1 MNLTQETQQESGPVP
16 VRNVKRLPRLFK
28 KTNTGA
34 LQYWDIFVQEKAQ
47 DVDYDCE
54 MAGEIVT
61 IYGQLGTVNPQRTT
75 DLVTEGKNGGKKNA
89 TTAFEQATREATSKW
104 EKQKKKGYVESE
116 TAARNQEVDADLV
129 AGGLFPM
136 LAQSFSKHA
145 KKIAWP
151 CYIQPKLDG
160 MRCIAIV
167 KNGKATLWSRTRK
180 QITSVP
186 HIVAELEANFTDVVL
201 DGELYNHT
209 LKADFEKLMSLA
221 RQDTPGEGHE
231 QIQYHV
237 YDLVTDKNFADR
249 NDELLGL
256 LSTVNFNIVCPVQT
270 GMVNDETQ
278 VTEMFTQVRSNGYE
292 GVMLRNADSA
302 YEQGKRSYGL
312 QKVKEFEDAE
322 FDITGIEEGRGKL
335 AGHVGAFKLRT
346 SGGQEFL
353 AKMSGSLDNLKRLF
367 TDESLWRGK
376 KLTVQFQGL
385 TGANGVPRFPVGLR
399 IRGEE

>member
-1 MNLTQETQQESGPVP
+1 MSELIDVANKM
-16 VRNVKRLPRLFK
+16 NVKRFPRLFK

-34 LQYWDIFVQEKAQ
+34 VQYWDIFVQEKRSSQALES
-47 DVDYDCE
+47 V
-54 MAGEIVT
+54 GEIVT
-61 IYGQLGTVNPQRTT
+61 IYGQLGTTSPQRTS
-75 DLVTEGKNGGKKNA
+75 DVVAEGKNAGKKNA
-89 TTAFEQATREATSKW
+89 TTAFEQAVKEAQSKW

-116 TAARNQEVDADLV
+116 ESARAQEVDGDTI

-145 KKIAWP
+145 SKIAWP

-160 MRCIAIV
+160 IRCIAIV

-180 QITSVP
+180 PITSVP

-209 LKADFEKLMSLA
+209 LKSEFEKIVSLV
-221 RQDTPGEGHE
+221 RQEQPADGHE
-231 QIQYHV
+231 VVQYHV
-237 YDLVTDKNFADR
+237 YDMVSDKSFADR
-249 NDELLGL
+249 NDELMAL
-256 LSTVNFNIVCPVQT
+256 LSTVNWDIIVPVQT

-278 VTEMFTQVRSNGYE
+278 VTEMFTQVRANGYE
-292 GVMLRNADSA
+292 GVMLRNAESK
-302 YEQGKRSYGL
+302 YEQNKRSYGL

-322 FDITGIEEGRGKL
+322 FDIVGVEEGRGRL
-335 AGHVGAFKLRT
+335 TGHVGAFVCRT
-346 SGGQEFL
+346 SDGKEFL
-353 AKMSGSLDNLKRLF
+353 AKMSGATDNLRKLF

-376 KLTVQFQGL
+376 RLTVQYQGL

-399 IRGEE
+399 IREEE